1 MNVVPA
7 PVVAPT
13 VVPRAHVQSQQFF
26 VRMAYACAGLAIAGF
41 VPTYWAPL
49 ATGSF
54 VGPSILHLHG
64 VLLVRRGRFCSSSR
78 PGPPPP
84 DTSIVI
90 AHWAWLGLRAVFLGS
105 CRHHEP
111 RGQHRPR
118 FEPRARAASI
128 VPISIVLL
136 ALSTVAYAQDPNIG
150 SWRVDLAKSKYNPAD
165 LAPKS
170 VTVKSSAVG
179 KGLNVVVDVVD
190 NTGKSLHYEYT
201 VTYDGQDVPV
211 KGDPNRDT
219 TAMKRIDE
227 LTFEQTN
234 KKGGKVTTVS
244 RLAYAKDGKSR
255 TQTTTGV
262 NPQGQKINNTVVWL
276 KQ

>member
-1 MNVVPA
+1 MKRRP
-7 PVVAPT
+7 
-13 VVPRAHVQSQQFF
+13 F
-26 VRMAYACAGLAIAGF
+26 AIVCFAWGF
-41 VPTYWAPL
+41 
-49 ATGSF
+49 
-54 VGPSILHLHG
+54 
-64 VLLVRRGRFCSSSR
+64 
-78 PGPPPP
+78 
-84 DTSIVI
+84 
-90 AHWAWLGLRAVFLGS
+90 
-105 CRHHEP
+105 
-111 RGQHRPR
+111 
-118 FEPRARAASI
+118 
-128 VPISIVLL
+128 LL
-136 ALSTVAYAQDPNIG
+136 ALSATAYAQDPNVG

-219 TAMKRIDE
+219 TAMKRIDD

-234 KKGGKVTTVS
+234 KKDGKVTTVS
-244 RLAYAKDGKSR
+244 RFVYVKDGKSR
-255 TQTTTGV
+255 TQTTTGM
-262 NPQGQKINNTVVWL
+262 NPQGQKTNNTVVWL